1 MLRTKG
7 GIACLTHPFSLDRC
21 ADYVQHL
28 MKMTKEKEEAV
39 EKARADLEVKER
51 KFEED
56 KALLEG
62 GRSENESVTSSL
74 TASSSVS
81 DQDRGA
87 QGSATKRKAAPA
99 DSCNDS
105 ATSTK
110 KQKIAELTKETGKQ
124 SRGGPQGHSISLG
137 KMSSSMS
144 DITDSNRGSSDSSGE
159 KAGGAAHKKH
169 RHGDE
174 ISKAPSSSSISS
186 TAAVIRGA
194 GSEQRDHGHAD
205 VVVKEMTSRARKRS
219 RQLRCRERS
228 SLNRKFDLDYEEVFL
243 TSNLPQI
250 IATPAGRVVA
260 CKFAQSCGFDCAIMS
275 LCSDTLLLVYH

>member
-1 MLRTKG
+1 
-7 GIACLTHPFSLDRC
+7 
-21 ADYVQHL
+21 
-28 MKMTKEKEEAV
+28 MKMNKEKEEAV

-51 KFEED
+51 KLEDD

-81 DQDRGA
+81 AQDRST
-87 QGSATKRKAAPA
+87 QDCATKRKAAPA
-99 DSCNDS
+99 DSCKDY
-105 ATSTK
+105 AQFTK
-110 KQKIAELTKETGKQ
+110 KQKTAELTTKKTGDE
-124 SRGGPQGHSISLG
+124 SRGGPEGYRIPLD

-159 KAGGAAHKKH
+159 KAGGAAHKKY

-174 ISKAPSSSSISS
+174 VSKTPSTSSISS

-194 GSEQRDHGHAD
+194 GSEHREHGHAD
-205 VVVKEMTSRARKRS
+205 VVVNEKTSPNRKRS
-219 RQLRCRERS
+219 RQERSRERS

-260 CKFAQSCGFDCAIMS
+260 CKLPKCCRFDCAIMS
-275 LCSDTLLLVYH
+275 LCSDTLVACQPF

>member
-1 MLRTKG
+1 
-7 GIACLTHPFSLDRC
+7 
-21 ADYVQHL
+21 

-39 EKARADLEVKER
+39 RKARDDLEVKER
-51 KFEED
+51 KLEED

-81 DQDRGA
+81 AQDRGA

-99 DSCNDS
+99 DSSDS
-105 ATSTK
+105 AKSGK
-110 KQKIAELTKETGKQ
+110 KQKIAEGTMETGDE

-144 DITDSNRGSSDSSGE
+144 DITDSNRGSSDSGGE

-174 ISKAPSSSSISS
+174 MSKAPSTSSISS

-194 GSEQRDHGHAD
+194 GSEHREHVHAD

-219 RQLRCRERS
+219 RQQRCRERS

-243 TSNLPQI
+243 TSNMPQI
-250 IATPAGRVVA
+250 IATPSGRVVA
-260 CKFAQSCGFDCAIMS
+260 CKFAKCCLLDCAIMS
-275 LCSDTLLLVYH
+275 VF